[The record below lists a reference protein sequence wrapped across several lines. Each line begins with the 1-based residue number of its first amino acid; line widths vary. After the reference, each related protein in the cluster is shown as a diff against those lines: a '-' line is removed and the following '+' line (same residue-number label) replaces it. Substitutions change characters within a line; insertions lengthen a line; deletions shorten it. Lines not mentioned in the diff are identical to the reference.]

1 MNKNVPQVT
10 SSLVVI
16 VIGIYMMI
24 SSAQFIQTLG
34 MIFLLGG
41 ESLFG
46 VDIVKYFYNKSVQ
59 QNGIKV
65 QQN

>member
-1 MNKNVPQVT
+1 
-10 SSLVVI
+10 
-16 VIGIYMMI
+16 MMI

-65 QQN
+65 EQN